1 MIESRTKQRLI
12 SGAWEDFVVKVY
24 SKNEVPEFLIATVE
38 SISEIG
44 MSGTIELGAELT
56 EKDILSGN
64 IESDLT
70 RSRIKYSGT
79 VIWTKETK
87 EGIQFGL
94 KFSEELL
101 LPDVIIA
108 LSMAAA

>member
-1 MIESRTKQRLI
+1 MKESRTKERLI

-24 SKNEVPEFLIATVE
+24 TKNESPEFLIATVE
-38 SISEIG
+38 TISEIG
-44 MSGTIELGAELT
+44 MSGTIELGAELA
-56 EKDILSGN
+56 EKDVLSGM

-70 RSRIKYSGT
+70 RSKIKYSGT
-79 VIWTKETK
+79 VVWTRETK
-87 EGIQFGL
+87 GGIQFGL